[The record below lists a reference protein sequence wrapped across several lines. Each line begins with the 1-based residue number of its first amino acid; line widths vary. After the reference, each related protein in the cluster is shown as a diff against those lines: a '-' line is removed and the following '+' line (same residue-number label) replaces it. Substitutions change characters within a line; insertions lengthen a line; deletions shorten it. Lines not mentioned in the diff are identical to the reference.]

1 MPQMFMEHEVD
12 PKKALLKELGDLS
25 ECPIFHNQ
33 VLLAIYIRPEK
44 TKSGIIL
51 TDKYRDE
58 DKFQSKVGLVVKMG
72 DLAFDDPKGAWFK
85 GVEVDLHEWV
95 IYRPSDGW
103 SINYNGVNCRMLEDI
118 NIRGKVPNP
127 DMVW

>member
-1 MPQMFMEHEVD
+1 MPQMFMEHAVD
-12 PKKALLKELGDLS
+12 PKEELLASLGDIS
-25 ECPIFHNQ
+25 DIEIFNNQ

-58 DKFQSKVGLVVKMG
+58 DKFQSKAALVIKKG
-72 DLAFDDPKGAWFK
+72 PIAFDDPSGNWFK
-85 GVEVDLHEWV
+85 GMEIDLHDWV

-103 SINYNGVNCRMLEDI
+103 SINVNGVNCRVIDDN
-118 NIRGKVPNP
+118 NIRGRVSNP
-127 DMVW
+127 DCVW